1 VVSTGKM
8 TPNKMDDFLEEAALL
23 VGQWDEA
30 CCSLES
36 GRDPREVLQGVGNIL
51 QALKRSSRNIGHD
64 TFSKTV
70 SILSEYLRIVLKINP
85 IPSDEAA
92 KTLAHSQGVFFR
104 WLMELRM
111 DSPPDDALLQLKDQI
126 SSYNDAIYQILEE
139 QKLPTPA
146 PAGSAEVSQ
155 TARETAQIDESQWKG
170 QQSISDEWCVP
181 QSLEAQRSR
190 TIEPEDTPE
199 ASNPDERVSEHQQNL
214 IQRTDVPRNLHLTA
228 SNEIFDLVAQIF
240 MQQCYLEHL
249 LQKDDHSKRE
259 LLRTFSKH
267 SRMISSLVGKVVST
281 QFTKTDTFLDQLTYL
296 LNDFSNM
303 NAVKLTCVCDVDGL
317 EMDAE
322 TLETLWEPMS
332 QLLCQTIGALR
343 ECAQA
348 GETHLQIRIRGRS
361 EGAIVRLSVECLLP
375 QANSWSLIVPVLP
388 YAESALMLS
397 RSSGGAINISSDSD
411 VALNIDFVVPISA
424 RFPEIVFV
432 VSGGESYAVHRHM
445 IREIVDEDEFNSYSF
460 HGSQRVIEIGGLIY
474 PFVRLDHLLEWR
486 SQGQTVSIDDIKCH
500 QVILVQ
506 FGVQTV
512 AIGIEEVSE
521 PSRMIVKNL
530 QRHLAKVPGLC
541 GTVIAR
547 DGSPIPVIDVV
558 GLVAQHVAQHP
569 MGVAA

>member
-1 VVSTGKM
+1 MVSTGKM

-64 TFSKTV
+64 TFSKTLSV
-70 SILSEYLRIVLKINP
+70 LSEYLRIVVKLNP
-85 IPSDEAA
+85 LPSDEVA
-92 KTLAHSQGVFFR
+92 KTLVHSHGVLFR

-139 QKLPTPA
+139 QMLPTPA
-146 PAGSAEVSQ
+146 PATTTVVSQ
-155 TARETAQIDESQWKG
+155 VADESVQNEDRQKSEQQQFSGEWRVPQPSEANRSRKTESDDIPDVSIHAEKVSEQ
-170 QQSISDEWCVP
+170 QQSLFQKTEVLRHS
-181 QSLEAQRSR
+181 
-190 TIEPEDTPE
+190 
-199 ASNPDERVSEHQQNL
+199 
-214 IQRTDVPRNLHLTA
+214 HLAA

-240 MQQCYLEHL
+240 MQQGYLEHL
-249 LQKDDHSKRE
+249 LQKEDQSKRE

-281 QFTKTDTFLDQLTYL
+281 QFTKTETFFDQLIYL

-303 NAVKLTCVCDVDGL
+303 NGLKVSCVCDVDGL

-322 TLETLWEPMS
+322 TLDTLWEPMS
-332 QLLCQTIGALR
+332 QFLCQTMGTLR
-343 ECAQA
+343 DQIRA
-348 GETHLQIRIRGRS
+348 GEPNLQIRIRGRS
-361 EGAIVRLSVECLLP
+361 EGTIVRISVECLLSE
-375 QANSWSLIVPVLP
+375 ATSWRLIAPAIP
-388 YAESALMLS
+388 FAEAALALA
-397 RSSGGAINISSDSD
+397 RSTGGAINISSDSD

-424 RFPEIVFV
+424 RFPEIVFI
-432 VSGGESYAVHRHM
+432 VSGGESYAVHRHV
-445 IREIVDEDEFNSYSF
+445 IRDIVDEDEFNSYAF
-460 HGSQRVIEIGGLIY
+460 RGSQRVIEIGGLIY
-474 PFVRLDHLLEWR
+474 PFVHLDQLLEWR
-486 SQGQTVSIDDIKCH
+486 SQEQPPSSHDFRCH
-500 QVILVQ
+500 QAILVQ
-506 FGVQTV
+506 FGVETI

-558 GLVAQHVAQHP
+558 GLVALHVAQHP
-569 MGVAA
+569 MGAAA